1 MSADMLHAALGRR
14 VRVANLNRPAY
25 VCVVSETT
33 GTSLTVPEL
42 P

>member
-14 VRVANLNRPAY
+14 VRVAKLNRPAC
-25 VCVVSETT
+25 VCVVSETA

>member
-1 MSADMLHAALGRR
+1 MSADMHHAAFGRR

-25 VCVVSETT
+25 VCVAGETT
-33 GTSLTVPEL
+33 AIFLMVPEF

>member
-1 MSADMLHAALGRR
+1 MSADMHHAAFGRR

-25 VCVVSETT
+25 VCVTSETT
-33 GTSLTVPEL
+33 AIALMVPEF